1 MIRAKCFEMGLE
13 KPEQNLN
20 RVGRVR
26 NVKAMLVIRL
36 VGQPEPESHRLRN
49 EIKRLE
55 PSCQLFEET
64 AEDKEE
70 RFGGFDFIIE
80 FDFFA
85 ENFPWPNE
93 SEKPG
98 GLAGRLLPKP
108 ERKGAEAGSQLIRR
122 ERGQIAKGVDT
133 PFVQDN
139 EKPGELF
146 SLLGGGLLR

>member
-1 MIRAKCFEMGLE
+1 
-13 KPEQNLN
+13 
-20 RVGRVR
+20 VSWVR

-70 RFGGFDFIIE
+70 RFGGFDFILE

-85 ENFPWPNE
+85 ENFSWPNE

-146 SLLGGGLLR
+146 SLLGGGLLRWHKGKLKANTVMFKRTC